1 MGGFSVGRGGAVSQ
15 LFPKRLSV
23 GAEPGRRSGKL
34 CSAKRHRWRLA
45 RGVQVHPG
53 SMEGSCMRQRLFGPF
68 SVAAAV
74 RVTSRAAD
82 PHRILTGRVVT
93 DRPHPLRE
101 VPSIR
106 VAAP

>member
-1 MGGFSVGRGGAVSQ
+1 
-15 LFPKRLSV
+15 
-23 GAEPGRRSGKL
+23 
-34 CSAKRHRWRLA
+34 
-45 RGVQVHPG
+45 
-53 SMEGSCMRQRLFGPF
+53 MRQRLFGPF